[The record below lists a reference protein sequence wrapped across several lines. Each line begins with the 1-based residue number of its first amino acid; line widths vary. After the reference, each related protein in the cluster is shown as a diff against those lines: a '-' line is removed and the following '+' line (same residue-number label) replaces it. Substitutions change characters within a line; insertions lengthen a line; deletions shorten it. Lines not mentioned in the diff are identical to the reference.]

1 MNESATSETAIRDAV
16 ARAAAAV
23 GLAGVGLIHLLDI
36 PGKLTQTP
44 YMFWMY
50 LALIVGSVL
59 TAGALLRGSDSRA
72 WALAAL
78 FPLGA
83 IVGYVLTRTVGL
95 PQDAGDIGNW
105 GEPLGMASLFVEG
118 LVVALSGLVLRE
130 RARAAARRP
139 AIRATAARA

>member
-1 MNESATSETAIRDAV
+1 VNESATSETAIRDAV

-36 PGKLTQTP
+36 PGKLSETP

-83 IVGYVLTRTVGL
+83 IAGYVLTRTIGL
-95 PQDAGDIGNW
+95 PQDADDVGNW

-130 RARAAARRP
+130 RARATARRP
-139 AIRATAARA
+139 AVRATAARA

>member
-1 MNESATSETAIRDAV
+1 VNETATLQTAIRDAV

-36 PGKLTQTP
+36 PGKLTETP

-59 TAGALLRGSDSRA
+59 TAGALLRRSDSRA

-95 PQDAGDIGNW
+95 PQDADDVGNW

-130 RARAAARRP
+130 RARATARRP
-139 AIRATAARA
+139 AIRATTARA